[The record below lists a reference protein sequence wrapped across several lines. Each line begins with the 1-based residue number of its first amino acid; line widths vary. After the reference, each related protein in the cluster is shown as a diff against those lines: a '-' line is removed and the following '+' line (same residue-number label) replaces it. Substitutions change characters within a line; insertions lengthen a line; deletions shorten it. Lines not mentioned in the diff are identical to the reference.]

1 MWVAAASWCATAFTN
16 DSGPMD
22 VFDSRKVPVVAMFG
36 PSNTKLHHP
45 LGEKSCALVT
55 TDMPRT
61 QDHVNHTIRDKSYTP
76 IDAISVSEAIR
87 AGEWALGMISDERY
101 EGHLVLI
108 RGNENA

>member
-1 MWVAAASWCATAFTN
+1 M
-16 DSGPMD
+16 
-22 VFDSRKVPVVAMFG
+22 
-36 PSNTKLHHP
+36 
-45 LGEKSCALVT
+45 
-55 TDMPRT
+55 
-61 QDHVNHTIRDKSYTP
+61 NHTIRDKSYTP